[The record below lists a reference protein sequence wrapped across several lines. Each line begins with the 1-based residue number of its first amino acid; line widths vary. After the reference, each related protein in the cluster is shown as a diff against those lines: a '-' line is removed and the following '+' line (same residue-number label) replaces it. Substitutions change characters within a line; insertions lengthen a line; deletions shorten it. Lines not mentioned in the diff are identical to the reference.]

1 MPNSAEL
8 QELRQEVAALAV
20 NIAAL
25 GPKLD
30 NAVTHREVQ
39 AIKDFTERQRK
50 RTTWTAVISVLI
62 AMIATIGVN
71 NAMLTKCFLR
81 GGGTLHES
89 TACNVFFPGYNGV
102 IKLQRKQVGQFQK
115 LTSTIP
121 KNAKDNARQDR
132 EIRDL
137 KRRLHNL
144 GG

>member
-1 MPNSAEL
+1 MPNTAEL

-50 RTTWTAVISVLI
+50 RTTWVAVVTVLI
-62 AMIATIGVN
+62 TMIITIGVN

-81 GGGTLHES
+81 GSGTLHES
-89 TACNVFFPGYNGV
+89 TICGAFFPGYNGV
-102 IKLQRKQVGQFQK
+102 IKLQRKQIGQFNELVK
-115 LTSTIP
+115 EIP
-121 KNAKDNARQDR
+121 QNKKRLNQQQHQ
-132 EIRDL
+132 ITDL
-137 KRRLHNL
+137 KARLRRL